1 MYSYRYELRAVL
13 SLLFLLLLPLAL
25 VAQEGEQKG
34 GDPKGMPT
42 HTGKGKVT
50 QAVDTD
56 KGAVFDIGGGVTI
69 LFPKGLPVGHSR
81 VITLK
86 FGGKRPAPSQIHKK
100 FKPHGKT
107 LLLDAALNARRTPLV
122 LAMSV
127 KKEPMKKGYKLVLAV
142 EEAGFCEPKNKK
154 YKIGKSG
161 LCSTWRTIDAEYD
174 SAQKRVVAELE
185 STGGLRLQL
194 GWIPLSDE

>member
-1 MYSYRYELRAVL
+1 MTSYRYKVRILL
-13 SLLFLLLLPLAL
+13 PSLLLLLLPLTL
-25 VAQEGEQKG
+25 SAQDEGEKG
-34 GDPKGMPT
+34 AEPGGIPT
-42 HTGKGKVT
+42 YTGKGKIT
-50 QAVDTD
+50 QAIDTD
-56 KGAVFDIGGGVTI
+56 KGAVFDIGGGFTM

-81 VITLK
+81 IVTLK
-86 FGGKRPAPSQIHKK
+86 FGSKRPKPSQIHKK